1 MDQSLVYLVLALLC
15 LVALWF
21 LSPTF
26 RAYTFRAIIGPP
38 NLRIDELP
46 SIFNGMHSFRI
57 EKNPSWKTPSTDL
70 TVLAQDDQVS
80 IIYQT
85 KQGSSVLL
93 ETVNIAYRGKAGMVF
108 SLKNGRMVHFD
119 RIGGMARDN
128 PELSLKERA
137 ALEQFMKGVR
147 NCFEKL

>member
-1 MDQSLVYLVLALLC
+1 MNPDFIYLAVSFAA
-15 LVALWF
+15 LVALWL

-26 RAYTFRAIIGPP
+26 RAYSYRALIGPP
-38 NLRIDELP
+38 NLRIEELP
-46 SIFNGMHSFRI
+46 EIFNGRHSFRI
-57 EKNPSWKTPSTDL
+57 EKNPSWKTSSTDL
-70 TVLAQDDQVS
+70 TMLAQDDQVS
-80 IIYQT
+80 IIYET

-108 SLKNGRMVHFD
+108 TLKNGKMVYFD

-128 PELSLKERA
+128 PELSPAERV
-137 ALEQFMKGVR
+137 ALSRFMQGVR